1 MINLDDKANW
11 CLSGGAIGSDLAWG
25 VAAAAVGHG
34 VIHFSFQGHQTLAPP
49 EQVVRLTAEQLASAD
64 EPCRRANQTLR
75 RRFPARSQ
83 RTTNLLRRDWFQ
95 VAPAEAC
102 YAISTLGI
110 PLGPTIPLGTVLR
123 HGEVKGGTAWGVQMF
138 IDQHAGA
145 TCPCYLFDQQL
156 CHWFQWN
163 GDGWKCIYEPPAPKG
178 IYAGIGARDL
188 LATGKLAISFAM
200 DQPQMNRRVVG
211 A

>member
-83 RTTNLLRRDWFQ
+83 RTRVSCKASGR
-95 VAPAEAC
+95 AKSAC
-102 YAISTLGI
+102 
-110 PLGPTIPLGTVLR
+110 
-123 HGEVKGGTAWGVQMF
+123 
-138 IDQHAGA
+138 A
-145 TCPCYLFDQQL
+145 TRSAVVRS
-156 CHWFQWN
+156 
-163 GDGWKCIYEPPAPKG
+163 PPA
-178 IYAGIGARDL
+178 ARSC
-188 LATGKLAISFAM
+188 A
-200 DQPQMNRRVVG
+200 R
-211 A
+211 